1 MENNPLIS
9 VVTVCYNA
17 AAVLEETMLS
27 VLNQTYPNVEYIVI
41 DGGSTDGTVDIIK
54 KYAHRLAY
62 WVSEPDK
69 GIYDAMN
76 KAIVAAT
83 GQYINFMNAGDKFY
97 DENAISEVVSQLDPE
112 SDIVYGDNISIL
124 KNSRYRKISCEVGG
138 LAKGM
143 PFCHQSVFV
152 RTAYHKL
159 HPFCTK
165 FKAAGDY
172 NFFYNA
178 LFVNSVKF
186 QYIPIV
192 VSVYDGREGMSK
204 DNYWL
209 TYKEY
214 LTIRN
219 ESDTICKRIRASYIL
234 LKRQIKQR
242 LPLWAI
248 TIMNRINTKIK

>member
-1 MENNPLIS
+1 MEKKPLIS
-9 VVTVCYNA
+9 VITVCYNA
-17 AAVLEETMLS
+17 AATIEETMLS
-27 VLNQTYPNVEYIVI
+27 VLNQTYPNVEYIII
-41 DGGSTDGTVDIIK
+41 DGGSTDGTVEIIK
-54 KYAHRLAY
+54 KSADRIAY

-76 KAIVAAT
+76 KGIAVAT
-83 GQYINFMNAGDKFY
+83 GEYLNFMNAGDSLY
-97 DENAISEVVSQLDPE
+97 DENTISEVVSQLDPA

-124 KNSRYRKISCEVGG
+124 KNSRYRKTSCEAGG

-152 RTAYHKL
+152 RAAYHKQ

-178 LFVNSVKF
+178 LFVNNVKF
-186 QYIPIV
+186 QYMPIV
-192 VSVYDGREGMSK
+192 VSVYDGRGGMSK

-234 LKRQIKQR
+234 LKRHIKQH
-242 LPLWAI
+242 LPFWAI
-248 TIMNRINTKIK
+248 KLLKKDS